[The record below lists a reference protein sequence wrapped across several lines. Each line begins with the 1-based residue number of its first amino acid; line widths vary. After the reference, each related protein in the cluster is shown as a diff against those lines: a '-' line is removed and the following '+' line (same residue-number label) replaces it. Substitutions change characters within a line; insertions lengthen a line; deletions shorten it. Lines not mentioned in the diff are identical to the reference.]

1 MTYAERTQ
9 DIYNQMMQ
17 GKLLD
22 AFDQYYGENVVM
34 TDSNGTRE
42 GKVAAREYE
51 VQFVNMI
58 KEVHGMEVLNI
69 VSDEQTGVVFHQST
83 MDVTFQDGN
92 RVQMEQVGVQQWEGD
107 FIVNEK
113 FYN

>member
-1 MTYAERTQ
+1 MTYKERTQ
-9 DIYNQMMQ
+9 DIFDQMMQ

-22 AFDQYYGENVVM
+22 AFDQYYAENVVM

-42 GKVAAREYE
+42 GKVAAREFK
-51 VQFVNMI
+51 VQFVGMI
-58 KEVHGMEVLNI
+58 KEFHGLEVKSI
-69 VSDEQTGVVFHQST
+69 VANEENGTVFHQSS

-92 RVQMEQVGVQQWEGD
+92 RVQMEQVGVQTWEGD
-107 FIVNEK
+107 QIVHEK

>member
-1 MTYAERTQ
+1 MTYKERTQ
-9 DIYNQMMQ
+9 DIYDQMMQ
-17 GKLLD
+17 GKLLN

-42 GKVAAREYE
+42 GKVDARVFE
-51 VQFVNMI
+51 VQFVGMI
-58 KEVHGMEVLNI
+58 QEVHGMEVKSI
-69 VSDEQTGVVFHQST
+69 VSDEENGIVFHQST
-83 MDVTFQDGN
+83 MDVTFKDGN